1 MTPEE
6 KDFLLAEY
14 KASSDII
21 QNIENRCSSLAT
33 YYVLLFVG
41 AVSIVSALLSTKG
54 ITQNTRIGLII
65 IMAATGLAGIL
76 TIRKLLS
83 DRGANID
90 YYNRTNL
97 IRKYFLSGT
106 TDQNISA
113 YFRTETQ
120 DPNRTSSFLKWI
132 FAMIGLQAITAFI
145 IALVGLLR
153 AAHFDLI

>member
-14 KASSDII
+14 KTSSDFI

-33 YYVLLFVG
+33 YYALLFVG

-65 IMAATGLAGIL
+65 VMAATGLAGIV
-76 TIRKLLS
+76 TIGKLQL
-83 DRGANID
+83 DRRANID
-90 YYNRTNL
+90 YYKRTNL
-97 IRKYFLSGT
+97 IRKHFLSST
-106 TDQNISA
+106 TDQNIAA
-113 YFRTETQ
+113 YFQIETH
-120 DPNRTSSFLKWI
+120 DPNGMTRALKWI
-132 FAMIGLQAITAFI
+132 FAMIGLQAITALI

-153 AAHFDLI
+153 AAHSDLI